1 MFKQILSLIV
11 ILVLLSSCAKKKAKI
26 PDHIIPIRQFS
37 NIITDIRLAES
48 NNKLAERGGQ
58 RANNLLDSS
67 YQLIFKIHQVEA
79 QKVDS
84 SFRWY
89 AKHPDYQQ
97 DIDNY
102 VLENLNR
109 LQ

>member
-1 MFKQILSLIV
+1 MF
-11 ILVLLSSCAKKKAKI
+11 SSCAKKKAKI
-26 PDHIIPIRQFS
+26 PDHIIPIREFS

-48 NNKLAERGGQ
+48 NNKLAVRGGQ
-58 RANNLLDSS
+58 GSNNLLDSS
-67 YQLIFKIHQVEA
+67 YQLIFNIHQVKA
-79 QKVDS
+79 QNVDS

-97 DIDNY
+97 EIDNY